1 MVASAVLCAAVGTG
15 MTLFVGI
22 TVVVY
27 RYYSLRRQVHEWG
40 SLDKMPFLDNSPHKK
55 GKKTLYTISQKVML
69 LFIQILP
76 ILLLT
81 TKKLNYFNQS

>member
-40 SLDKMPFLDNSPHKK
+40 SLDKMPFLENSPHRK
-55 GKKTLYTISQKVML
+55 GRKPLYTISQKVIFL
-69 LFIQILP
+69 LCFFMYLSTSNSATKILC
-76 ILLLT
+76 
-81 TKKLNYFNQS
+81 S